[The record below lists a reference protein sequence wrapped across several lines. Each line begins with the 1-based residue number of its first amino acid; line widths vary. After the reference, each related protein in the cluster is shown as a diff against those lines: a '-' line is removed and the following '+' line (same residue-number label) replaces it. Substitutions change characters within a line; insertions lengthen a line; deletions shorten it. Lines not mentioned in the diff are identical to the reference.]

1 MIIYTITKITA
12 SAFMAFIE
20 CDKIQRQVLGKH
32 WGGGRNTGFG
42 TSCARAFPIYMNTR
56 SLNAGVVTRYDLKIV
71 HRGVK
76 PLLPIKA
83 HGRCP
88 YAN

>member
-1 MIIYTITKITA
+1 MLIYTITKITG
-12 SAFMAFIE
+12 SAFVAFIE
-20 CDKIQRQVLGKH
+20 TTRSIANFQGSI
-32 WGGGRNTGFG
+32 GGGDMGFG

-56 SLNAGVVTRYDLKIV
+56 SLNAGAVTRCDLKIV

-83 HGRCP
+83 DGRCP

>member
-1 MIIYTITKITA
+1 
-12 SAFMAFIE
+12 MAFIE
-20 CDKIQRQVLGKH
+20 CDKIQRQVLRKH
-32 WGGGRNTGFG
+32 WGRNAGFG
-42 TSCARAFPIYMNTR
+42 MSCAGAFPIYVNTR
-56 SLNAGVVTRYDLKIV
+56 SLNEGAAKRYDLKIV

-76 PLLPIKA
+76 PLLPIEA

>member
-32 WGGGRNTGFG
+32 WGGGETQA
-42 TSCARAFPIYMNTR
+42 SARHVPELFLFI
-56 SLNAGVVTRYDLKIV
+56 
-71 HRGVK
+71 
-76 PLLPIKA
+76 
-83 HGRCP
+83 
-88 YAN
+88 